1 MGEWV
6 RIVEVGP
13 RDGLQSEKTLVPTAT
28 KLELISR
35 LAESGLP
42 IVEATSFVHPER
54 VPQLA
59 DATAVIA
66 GLEPYAG
73 TRYPVLVPNLKGLER
88 AIEAGVGEVAVFT
101 AASETFSQKNTNCS
115 ITESLA
121 RISEV
126 LRMAK
131 DHGLPVRAYV
141 SCVLGCPYEGEVE
154 IDAVV
159 SVSETLIEMGCCE
172 ISLGDTIGVGT
183 PGAARNLL
191 NSVAST
197 VPMEQLAVHFHDTYG
212 QALANILACLEA
224 GVRCVD
230 SSIAG
235 LGGCPYAPGASGNV
249 ATEDVVYM
257 LHGLGFGTG
266 VDLKKLALTGR
277 WISNRL
283 DRPNMSKAGEAILRK
298 KQ

>member
-35 LAESGLP
+35 LAECGLP
-42 IVEATSFVHPER
+42 TVEATSFVHPER